1 MITYK
6 IYCITNMITHEHYI
20 GVTSQDN
27 IDKRVQKGRGYGK
40 NTKIGKAIELYKWK
54 NFYVDILDEKGG
66 CN

>member
-27 IDKRVQKGRGYGK
+27 IDKRVQKGNCCRGTRKTCGGYHW
-40 NTKIGKAIELYKWK
+40 EY
-54 NFYVDILDEKGG
+54 LDEKGG
-66 CN
+66 DN